1 MDTKVAAERETG
13 PGTDDRSPTDCAT
26 PVRYNRNMTCD
37 SQEPVVHDFNH
48 WIHRDT
54 AEDLSVDFRQPS
66 TGSNVVVAQSSE
78 WCLER
83 LLNAQGDSRDELE
96 DEIGVQYWAHA
107 RDEVT
112 NEELGAARA
121 SGSSLE
127 SAVNLRLSN
136 TNRRISNMTS
146 INIEHLDDHGASAEN
161 DSHGVINDGEASGD
175 EGNSSDA
182 TDEDAGALDDE
193 EDSGEGVDS
202 EDESIDFA
210 DAGDR
215 FADALAEDWSIRH
228 RVSDGNELE
237 DDFAEGIE
245 PSWRIM
251 DGNEFEDDFAEGI
264 EPRWRIMDGNEFD
277 DDFAEGDDPLWR
289 VKDGNELEDDFAEGQ
304 WEPSWKI
311 VTSEIK
317 PIEQPIHSRHN
328 PLPRNMQQ
336 ESSVRVCSSQKQ
348 LEYRKLRWRIEKVDQ
363 DIMAKKI
370 RNPRL
375 RGALKEHGTLS
386 PSLFTKQPADARL
399 NVEFPHACRTAQATN
414 DCAALLGH
422 KLLGIALGNR
432 NNAPFM
438 PQMSGH
444 RGHHWDSYA
453 LRHPNHLHFSLAL

>member
-1 MDTKVAAERETG
+1 M
-13 PGTDDRSPTDCAT
+13 RSVFIFTLC
-26 PVRYNRNMTCD
+26 
-37 SQEPVVHDFNH
+37 SFGVHF
-48 WIHRDT
+48 
-54 AEDLSVDFRQPS
+54 
-66 TGSNVVVAQSSE
+66 
-78 WCLER
+78 
-83 LLNAQGDSRDELE
+83 
-96 DEIGVQYWAHA
+96 WAHA

-127 SAVNLRLSN
+127 SAVDQ
-136 TNRRISNMTS
+136 RISNTRIASMTS
-146 INIEHLDDHGASAEN
+146 VNLEHPDEHRASAES
-161 DSHGVINDGEASGD
+161 DSHGIVNDGEASGD

-264 EPRWRIMDGNEFD
+264 EPRWHIMDGNEFDDDFAEGEERHWNIMDGNELEDDFAEGIEPRWHIMDGNEFD

-289 VKDGNELEDDFAEGQ
+289 VKDGNDLEDDFAEGQ

-311 VTSEIK
+311 VTSEIN
-317 PIEQPIHSRHN
+317 PIEQPIHSRRN
-328 PLPRNMQQ
+328 PLPRNKQQ
-336 ESSVRVCSSQKQ
+336 ESSVRACSSQNQ
-348 LEYRKLRWRIEKVDQ
+348 LEYRELRRRIEKADQ
-363 DIMAKKI
+363 DITAKKA

-375 RGALKEHGTLS
+375 RGALKEPGALS
-386 PSLFTKQPADARL
+386 PSLFTKQSADARL
-399 NVEFPHACRTAQATN
+399 YVEFPHACRTAQASH

-444 RGHHWDSYA
+444 RSHHWDSYA
-453 LRHPNHLHFSLAL
+453 LRHPNHLLFSSAL